1 MTPEMDENGKWTK
14 KMKKIPIKLIKRYF
28 FDENGEMVK
37 EEDSTI
43 MTVECYDID
52 GKLISRSSVGRHE

>member
-1 MTPEMDENGKWTK
+1 MDK
-14 KMKKIPIKLIKRYF
+14 KMKEIPIKLIKRYF
-28 FDENGEMVK
+28 FDANGEMVK
-37 EEDSTI
+37 DEDSTI